1 MNENNEIPSE
11 YYEALEIDNKIVKKH
26 YPRTNNH
33 QVLEFVFE
41 RDPNLYLRKNKILI
55 KGSVEVPDDL
65 IPDTG
70 FVAKLFSMLT
80 VEIDSHAIS
89 SNRAKLYSYKYF
101 TMIKF
106 YLGQNIFLLT
116 IFKNTAILTVMLSAQ
131 CFNAKATMTYSILT
145 LKDLENS
152 KQLLQTDDIKA

>member
-1 MNENNEIPSE
+1 MNENHEIPSE

-89 SNRAKLYSYKYF
+89 SNRAKYDLYKYF
-101 TMIKF
+101 KAI
-106 YLGQNIFLLT
+106 T
-116 IFKNTAILTVMLSAQ
+116 II
-131 CFNAKATMTYSILT
+131 
-145 LKDLENS
+145 
-152 KQLLQTDDIKA
+152 